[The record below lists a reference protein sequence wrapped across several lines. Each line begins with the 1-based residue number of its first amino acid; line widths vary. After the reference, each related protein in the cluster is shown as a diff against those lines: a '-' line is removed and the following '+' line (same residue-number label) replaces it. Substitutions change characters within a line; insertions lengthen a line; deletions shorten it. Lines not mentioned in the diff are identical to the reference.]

1 MFSIRRFL
9 LVSIS
14 LIILAAGA
22 LTAVATYRFAWHE
35 VEELFDAQLVQHGRL
50 LSGWLEATRSSE
62 TLSYQV
68 MPSEGHRYERYVAVQ
83 HVSADGALL
92 FSSPVSLDQVLAP
105 LTSGVSVQ
113 NASDRSWHVFAQP
126 LSDGSWLMVAEEE
139 HVRDELSGDATLAI
153 MVPFLLMWPLLM
165 LAVVWALRRGLRPLA
180 ALEDAL
186 RERHEGHL
194 AALEYGGDIA
204 ELSLMVTELNRLFAR
219 IDEVLERE
227 KRFTDDAAHEL
238 RTLLSVLK
246 LHAGNAREAL
256 TDAERSHALAQ
267 LLAGIGRA
275 ERTVTQ
281 LLALARLE
289 ASVALRTEP
298 AALMPAL
305 RQVLADLM
313 PQAEAAGQ
321 TLQIESGQAARPRVA
336 LSAELL
342 DMLFRNLID
351 NACRYSPGDSH
362 IVVLVRQLG
371 ADVEV
376 RIEDGSDGLPASL
389 RERAGERFLRG
400 DSAVPGTG
408 LGLSIVRRILAL
420 CNGSMEF
427 LPRND
432 GQPAAVVIR
441 LPVVGQSSAIV

>member
-14 LIILAAGA
+14 LIILAGGV
-22 LTAVATYRFAWHE
+22 LSAVATYRFAWHE

-62 TLSYQV
+62 TLSYQA

-238 RTLLSVLK
+238 RTLLQCAEVACRQRPGSADRCRAQPC
-246 LHAGNAREAL
+246 AGAV
-256 TDAERSHALAQ
+256 
-267 LLAGIGRA
+267 AGWYWPGRA
-275 ERTVTQ
+275 HRHPVTG
-281 LLALARLE
+281 AGE
-289 ASVALRTEP
+289 AGGQCRP
-298 AALMPAL
+298 AYRACG
-305 RQVLADLM
+305 ADAGFASGAGG
-313 PQAEAAGQ
+313 PDAAGRGRWPDPADRVR
-321 TLQIESGQAARPRVA
+321 TGRSPTGGAECRAAG
-336 LSAELL
+336 
-342 DMLFRNLID
+342 
-351 NACRYSPGDSH
+351 Y
-362 IVVLVRQLG
+362 
-371 ADVEV
+371 
-376 RIEDGSDGLPASL
+376 
-389 RERAGERFLRG
+389 
-400 DSAVPGTG
+400 AV
-408 LGLSIVRRILAL
+408 S
-420 CNGSMEF
+420 
-427 LPRND
+427 
-432 GQPAAVVIR
+432 
-441 LPVVGQSSAIV
+441 

>member
-14 LIILAAGA
+14 LIILAAGV
-22 LTAVATYRFAWHE
+22 LTALATYRFAWHE

-50 LSGWLEATRSSE
+50 LAGWLETTRSSE

-68 MPSEGHRYERYVAVQ
+68 IPSEGHRYERYVAVQ

-92 FSSPVSLDQVLAP
+92 FSAPVSLDQVLAP
-105 LTSGVSVQ
+105 LQSGVSVQ
-113 NASDRSWHVFAQP
+113 VASDRHWHVFAQP

-153 MVPFLLMWPLLM
+153 IVPFLLMWPLLM
-165 LAVVWALRRGLRPLA
+165 LAVMWALRRGLRPLA

-194 AALEYGGDIA
+194 AALEYGEDIA

-227 KRFTDDAAHEL
+227 KRFTDDTAHEL

-246 LHAGNAREAL
+246 LHAGNAREAAA
-256 TDAERSHALAQ
+256 DGERNHALAQ

-289 ASVALRTEP
+289 ASVALRKEP
-298 AALMPAL
+298 VALMPAL

-313 PQAEAAGQ
+313 PAAEHAGQ
-321 TLQIESGQAARPRVA
+321 VLQLEFAETTGPRVA

-351 NACRYSPGDSH
+351 NACRYSPRGSH
-362 IVVLVRQLG
+362 ITVRVGLAG
-371 ADVEV
+371 TDAEV
-376 RIEDGSDGLPASL
+376 RIEDGSEGLPEPL
-389 RERAGERFLRG
+389 RDRAGERFLRG

-420 CNGSMEF
+420 CDGHIEF
-427 LPRND
+427 VSRLGPS
-432 GQPAAVVIR
+432 PAAVVIR

>member
-1 MFSIRRFL
+1 MFSIRRYL

-14 LIILAAGA
+14 LIILAAGT

-50 LSGWLEATRSSE
+50 LAGWLEQTHSSE
-62 TLSYQV
+62 TFSYQAIQ
-68 MPSEGHRYERYVAVQ
+68 SKGHHYERYVAIQ

-105 LTSGVSVQ
+105 LQSGVSVQ
-113 NASDRSWHVFAQP
+113 TASDRSWHVFVQP
-126 LSDGSWLMVAEEE
+126 LGDGSWLMVAEEE
-139 HVRDELSGDATLAI
+139 HVRDDLSSDATLAI
-153 MVPFLLMWPLLM
+153 IVPFLLMWPLLM
-165 LAVVWALRRGLRPLA
+165 LAVMSALRRGLMPLVS
-180 ALEDAL
+180 LENAL

-227 KRFTDDAAHEL
+227 RRFTDDAAHEL

-246 LHAGNAREAL
+246 LHAGNALESVA
-256 TDAERSHALAQ
+256 DAERSHALAQ

-289 ASVALRTEP
+289 ASVAHRAES

-305 RQVLADLM
+305 RQVLADLT
-313 PQAEAAGQ
+313 PVAEAAGQ
-321 TLQIESGQAARPRVA
+321 TLQIEAAESIRPRVA
-336 LSAELL
+336 LGAELL

-351 NACRYSPGDSH
+351 NACRYSPPDSH
-362 IVVLVRQLG
+362 ISVLVRPVG
-371 ADVEV
+371 GSVEV
-376 RIEDGSDGLPASL
+376 RIEDGSEGLPERL
-389 RERAGERFLRG
+389 RERVGERFLRG
-400 DSAVPGTG
+400 DSSIPGTG

-420 CNGSMEF
+420 CDGCIEF
-427 LPRND
+427 IPRNSP
-432 GQPAAVVIR
+432 QAAAVVIR
-441 LPVVGQSSAIV
+441 LPVVSQSSAIV